1 VGVRDIVN
9 GVVAATANSG
19 APSTNVSEVP
29 VLAVVSSLLSGAE
42 AVIVPVV
49 IVAGAGAGAGAG
61 AVVIVVTPPA
71 IVVAGDGAGA
81 VVIVVAIDDANAAVL
96 PSTFFFA
103 APFRVRDCKTATPAA
118 ASSIPSTV
126 GGGFFFLPRA
136 MLGMSNE
143 CYLDE

>member
-1 VGVRDIVN
+1 MGVRDIVN

-42 AVIVPVV
+42 AIIVPVV
-49 IVAGAGAGAGAG
+49 IDAGAGAGAGAG
-61 AVVIVVTPPA
+61 AVVIVVIPPA
-71 IVVAGDGAGA
+71 VVVAGAGA
-81 VVIVVAIDDANAAVL
+81 VVIVVAIDDANAAAL

-103 APFRVRDCKTATPAA
+103 APCRVRDCKTATPAA
-118 ASSIPSTV
+118 ASSVPSTV

>member
-1 VGVRDIVN
+1 MGVRDIVN
-9 GVVAATANSG
+9 GVVAATGNSG

-49 IVAGAGAGAGAG
+49 IDAGAGAGAG

-71 IVVAGDGAGA
+71 VVVAGAGA
-81 VVIVVAIDDANAAVL
+81 VVIVVAIDDANAAAL

-103 APFRVRDCKTATPAA
+103 APCRVRDCKTATPAA
-118 ASSIPSTV
+118 ASSVPSTV